1 VVRKYKESHLSQGY
15 FLNLAPKPTTLQ
27 FLYNILVNTAE
38 KVLPVSGFFS
48 EKMKLSVEGR
58 KKTFSHLERQ
68 ISPADKTIWFHTAS
82 LGEYEQ
88 AVPVI
93 EAVKEK
99 FPQHKVV
106 VSFFSPSGYEVKKR
120 SALADVVVYLPIDT
134 RKNAKKFLDLVHPEW
149 ALFVKY
155 EFWPN
160 FLREL
165 SRQEIPTILV
175 SGAFRKDQSF
185 FKSYGGWMRNSLK
198 TFRHFFVQNERSKEL
213 LNSIG
218 FENASVS
225 GDTRFDRVSDQLSQ
239 NNELSFAEEFK
250 NGELCVVAG
259 STWPEDEA
267 LLVDYINSAPENVK
281 FMIAPHTLKPEK
293 IRSLLEKLE
302 VSTVL
307 FSDKQGKDLT
317 EYKVMIVDTIGLL
330 TKLYSYADIA
340 YVGGAAGNTG
350 LHNILEPATF
360 GVPVIIGKNFTKFPE
375 AIKLQR
381 LAGLFSVA
389 DKEELSAV
397 LDKLVKNENFRRST
411 GMICEHYVNS
421 NTGATNIIINY
432 LGTTS
437 AEKDNRTL
445 PS

>member
-1 VVRKYKESHLSQGY
+1 MVRKYKESPLSQGY
-15 FLNLAPKPTTLQ
+15 FLNLATKSTTLQ

-48 EKMKLSVEGR
+48 EKMKLSIEGR
-58 KKTFSHLERQ
+58 KRIFSHLEQ
-68 ISPADKTIWFHTAS
+68 EISSTQRTIWFHTAS

-93 EAVKEK
+93 EAVKER
-99 FPQHKVV
+99 FPEHKIV
-106 VSFFSPSGYEVKKR
+106 VSFFSPSGYEVKKN
-120 SALADVVVYLPIDT
+120 SPLADVVVYLPIDT
-134 RKNAKKFLDLVHPEW
+134 RKNARKFLELVHPEY

-165 SRQEIPTILV
+165 SRQQVPTLLV
-175 SGAFRKDQSF
+175 SGAFRKEQAF

-218 FENASVS
+218 FDNVSVS
-225 GDTRFDRVSDQLSQ
+225 GDTRFDRVSNQLSQ
-239 NNELSFAEEFK
+239 DNDLPFAEEFK
-250 NGELCVVAG
+250 NRELCVVGG
-259 STWPEDEA
+259 STWPEDED
-267 LLVDYINSAPENVK
+267 LLLDYINSASQKVK
-281 FMIAPHTLKPEK
+281 FMLAPHTLNPEK
-293 IRSLLEKLE
+293 IRRFQEKLK
-302 VSTVL
+302 VPTVL
-307 FSDKQGKDLT
+307 FSEKEGKELKDFR
-317 EYKVMIVDTIGLL
+317 VMIVDTIGLL

-360 GVPVIIGKNFTKFPE
+360 GVPVIIGKNFSKFPE
-375 AIKLQR
+375 AIKLQQ

-397 LDKLVKNENFRRST
+397 LDKLVKDENFRKRT
-411 GMICEHYVNS
+411 GMICGHYVNS
-421 NTGATNIIINY
+421 NTGATDIIIRY
-432 LGTTS
+432 LAVDS
-437 AEKDNRTL
+437 AEKSKQIKR
-445 PS
+445 S